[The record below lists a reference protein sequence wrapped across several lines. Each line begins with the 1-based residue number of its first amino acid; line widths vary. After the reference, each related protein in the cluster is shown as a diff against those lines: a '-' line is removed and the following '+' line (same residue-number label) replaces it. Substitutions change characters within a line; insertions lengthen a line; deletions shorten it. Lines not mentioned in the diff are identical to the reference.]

1 MIYTVFM
8 AFASVY
14 GIIFSRQIAE
24 DKRSRTAY
32 CFITGLMLFLIAG
45 LRSTAVGGDSGQY
58 ARLYALV
65 SRLDL
70 SDILERFNSEPLF
83 YVFAK
88 FLSIFSTSY
97 TFLFCVIGAIFAFSI
112 SYFIYR
118 FSEAPYISLVMLIPM
133 QFFPF
138 TLSGCRQALTL
149 SIVLLAISLVLKKSY
164 IKFAI
169 VLLVAYFIH
178 NSTIFVLPFILLV
191 HLRNKIVSRILFVA
205 GMIFTSCQSN
215 SDNEISTEETLI
227 GSWSM
232 APNEYGDI
240 IEYVFSSTGEFTENV
255 YIEGKKEDV
264 FKGTYSVQKNTLTI
278 SIATHQELPYPA
290 KEYISVITV
299 SFRIDGDKLY
309 LQSLTTDESAI
320 LTKNYY

>member
-1 MIYTVFM
+1 MK
-8 AFASVY
+8 SK
-14 GIIFSRQIAE
+14 S
-24 DKRSRTAY
+24 
-32 CFITGLMLFLIAG
+32 LLI
-45 LRSTAVGGDSGQY
+45 
-58 ARLYALV
+58 
-65 SRLDL
+65 
-70 SDILERFNSEPLF
+70 
-83 YVFAK
+83 
-88 FLSIFSTSY
+88 
-97 TFLFCVIGAIFAFSI
+97 TFL
-112 SYFIYR
+112 
-118 FSEAPYISLVMLIPM
+118 
-133 QFFPF
+133 
-138 TLSGCRQALTL
+138 
-149 SIVLLAISLVLKKSY
+149 
-164 IKFAI
+164 
-169 VLLVAYFIH
+169 
-178 NSTIFVLPFILLV
+178 
-191 HLRNKIVSRILFVA
+191 LFVIA

-240 IEYVFSSTGEFTENV
+240 MEYVFSSTGEFTENV